1 MDKKVRETILIVA
14 TIALIVG
21 LSYLSYTHSPKTS
34 NTLIFATLELN
45 ILLLIL
51 VGFLVIRNVGKLIL
65 ERRHGVLG
73 SRIRSK
79 MVGAFITLTIIP
91 TVMLFIA
98 SLIFLTRSMEGWLSS
113 EVTKVFEQSKSVA
126 DIYYIEASE
135 DAIHYATF
143 IAGEITEGRLLR
155 EDNLD
160 ILKGLLRERMA
171 LFRISAVEVF
181 SAQGEELVKILSPK
195 IMTATLPSPESGLV
209 KNAMAGKPIS
219 LTVRSGKAD
228 VIEGIVPIRSS
239 FNQDDIVGVLVV
251 DYYIPESLSG
261 RLGII
266 RTTFDDYIGA
276 INLKNHFKTWYLVLL
291 TTTMLLVV
299 FIAVWFA
306 LKISKGLTTPI
317 ESLLAGTQR
326 ISKGDLGFEIEV
338 STSDE
343 LGQLGK
349 AFNAMV
355 GDLRHSRQSLETA
368 YNELAYRNRY
378 IETVLNNIST
388 GVISINSDDRISMI
402 NPPAQ
407 QMLAIKVEKV
417 LGQPYMKVL
426 KDEHLPVV
434 NELLESLLESKNGS
448 TQRQVVIPLGSEE
461 MTLMVHAS
469 MLKDHSGEYLGL
481 VVVFDDLTQLQKM
494 QRMAAWREVARRIAH
509 EIKNP
514 LTPIQLATQRLRRR
528 YLDKLEDAEVFDE
541 CTRVIISQVDEMKHL
556 VDEFSAF
563 AKMPSSHLVP
573 DDLNE
578 VVSDSVVLYRQAHPE
593 IDFVVETADNL
604 PRLDLDRSQLSRAI
618 GNLLENAANAVH
630 DLESG
635 EKRIIARTL
644 YDAQLHIATLEII
657 DSGPGI
663 PASVKKRIFEPY
675 FSTKKGK
682 GGTGLGLSIV
692 NRIVTD
698 HGGFVRVR
706 DNQPRGSVFSIELPA
721 KE

>member
-1 MDKKVRETILIVA
+1 MTKRVRETVLIVL
-14 TIALIVG
+14 TVILIVG
-21 LSYLSYTHSPKTS
+21 LSYFSYRHSPRTA

-45 ILLLIL
+45 VLLLLL
-51 VGFLVIRNVGKLIL
+51 VAFLVIRNVGKLIL
-65 ERRHGVLG
+65 ERRKGMLG
-73 SRIRSK
+73 SRIRTK

-91 TVMLFIA
+91 TVVLFIA
-98 SLIFLTRSMEGWLSS
+98 SLIFLTRSMEGWLSA
-113 EVTKVFEQSKSVA
+113 EVTKVFEQSKNVA

-135 DAIHYATF
+135 DAIHYANF

-155 EDNLD
+155 EDNLA
-160 ILKGLLRERMA
+160 ILKGLLNERMN

-181 SAQGEELVKILSPK
+181 SAQGEELIKIVSPK
-195 IMTATLPSPESGLV
+195 IRTATLPSPESRLV

-219 LTVRSGKAD
+219 LIVRSGKAD

-251 DYYIPESLSG
+251 DYFIPESLSG

-276 INLKNHFKTWYLVLL
+276 INYKRHFKIWYVVLL
-291 TTTMLLVV
+291 TMTMLLVI

-306 LKISKGLTTPI
+306 LKISRGLTTPI
-317 ESLLAGTQR
+317 ESLLSGTQR
-326 ISKGDLGFEIEV
+326 ISKGDLGFEIEAN
-338 STSDE
+338 SNDE
-343 LGQLGK
+343 LGLLGK

-407 QMLAIKVEKV
+407 LMLGIKVEKV
-417 LGQPYMKVL
+417 LGQPYLKVL
-426 KDEHLPVV
+426 KDEHFPMV
-434 NELLESLLESKNGS
+434 NELIDSLLESKNGS

-461 MTLMVHAS
+461 LTLMVHAS
-469 MLKDHSGEYLGL
+469 MLKDRSGEYLGL

-514 LTPIQLATQRLRRR
+514 LTPIQLSAQRLRRR
-528 YLDKLEDAEVFDE
+528 YLEKLEDAEVFDE
-541 CTRVIISQVDEMKHL
+541 CTRVIISQVEEMKHL

-563 AKMPSSHLVP
+563 AKMPTSRLVP

-578 VVSDSVVLYRQAHPE
+578 VVSDSVVLYRQAHPDIE
-593 IDFVVETADNL
+593 FVVEAAEDL

-630 DLESG
+630 ELSEDG
-635 EKRIIARTL
+635 KRITARTL
-644 YDAQLHIATLEII
+644 YDAQLRIASLEIA
-657 DSGPGI
+657 DTGPGI
-663 PASVKKRIFEPY
+663 PTSVKKRIFEPY

-706 DNQPRGSVFSIELPA
+706 DNQPRGSVFTIELPA